1 MKKSLDYELENIT
14 LSEDLRKKIKMSCR
28 NNNLKNSKNIN
39 NLNRMTKVA
48 LAFCAMLVLSCV
60 TAFAGYCISKINV
73 NDKTLPELDSMR
85 IVKANKLIGN
95 EDEYSHVEKAF
106 TNYKSV
112 SKELNLNLLDSPLAV
127 DNPYMQV
134 KVDTNNTDYI
144 IIKVENYILG
154 DTSNYSLVEDVNLY
168 NCDPG
173 DVYYSS
179 VSLEAAAILSDE
191 QLSIGWN
198 TDYLGYYEYVESYV
212 SQNGYKVNVIQETLE
227 GDYSDIVTK
236 KCAIFVADGIQYTI
250 KCATSIE
257 NVKQIVD
264 SMQ

>member
-1 MKKSLDYELENIT
+1 
-14 LSEDLRKKIKMSCR
+14 
-28 NNNLKNSKNIN
+28 
-39 NLNRMTKVA
+39 MTKVA

-154 DTSNYSLVEDVNLY
+154 DTSNYSLVEDEMY
-168 NCDPG
+168 I
-173 DVYYSS
+173 
-179 VSLEAAAILSDE
+179 IL
-191 QLSIGWN
+191 L
-198 TDYLGYYEYVESYV
+198 
-212 SQNGYKVNVIQETLE
+212 
-227 GDYSDIVTK
+227 
-236 KCAIFVADGIQYTI
+236 FR
-250 KCATSIE
+250 
-257 NVKQIVD
+257 
-264 SMQ
+264 

>member
-14 LSEDLRKKIKMSCR
+14 LSEDLRKKIKMSFR
-28 NNNLKNSKNIN
+28 NDNLKKPKNIN

-48 LAFCAMLVLSCV
+48 LAFCAMIVLSCV

-85 IVKANKLIGN
+85 IVEANKLIGN
-95 EDEYSHVEKAF
+95 EDEYGYVEKAF

-179 VSLEAAAILSDE
+179 VSLEAAVILSDE
-191 QLSIGWN
+191 HWFEHRLSW
-198 TDYLGYYEYVESYV
+198 L
-212 SQNGYKVNVIQETLE
+212 L
-227 GDYSDIVTK
+227 
-236 KCAIFVADGIQYTI
+236 
-250 KCATSIE
+250 
-257 NVKQIVD
+257 
-264 SMQ
+264 

>member
-14 LSEDLRKKIKMSCR
+14 LSEDLRKKIKMSFR
-28 NNNLKNSKNIN
+28 NDNLKKPKNIN

-85 IVKANKLIGN
+85 IVEANKLIGN
-95 EDEYSHVEKAF
+95 EDEYGYVEKAF

-134 KVDTNNTDYI
+134 QIHQVMK
-144 IIKVENYILG
+144 
-154 DTSNYSLVEDVNLY
+154 
-168 NCDPG
+168 
-173 DVYYSS
+173 
-179 VSLEAAAILSDE
+179 
-191 QLSIGWN
+191 
-198 TDYLGYYEYVESYV
+198 
-212 SQNGYKVNVIQETLE
+212 
-227 GDYSDIVTK
+227 
-236 KCAIFVADGIQYTI
+236 YTI
-250 KCATSIE
+250 QMTIMCHNLMLKVI
-257 NVKQIVD
+257 I
-264 SMQ
+264 

>member
-14 LSEDLRKKIKMSCR
+14 MSEDLKQTIKNSCK
-28 NNNLKNSKNIN
+28 NNNVKSSKNVN
-39 NLNRMTKVA
+39 KWSWVTKVA
-48 LAFCAMLVLSCV
+48 IAFCAMLLISGV

-85 IVKANKLIGN
+85 IVKANQLVGN
-95 EDEYSHVEKAF
+95 EDGYGHVEKDF
-106 TNYKSV
+106 INYKSV

-134 KVDTNNTDYI
+134 KVETDNENYLE
-144 IIKVENYILG
+144 IKAENYILG
-154 DTSNYSLVEDVNLY
+154 DTSNYRLVEDVNLY
-168 NCDPG
+168 NCDAG
-173 DVYYSS
+173 KVYHSS
-179 VSLEAAAILSDE
+179 VSLEAVIILSDE

-198 TDYLGYYEYVESYV
+198 TDYLGYYEYVESYI
-212 SQNGYKVNVIQETLE
+212 SQNGYKVNIIQETFE
-227 GDYSDIVTK
+227 GNNPDIVTK

-257 NVKQIVD
+257 NLKQIVD